1 MFVIGNELLK
11 LVLIDSLILLIA
23 IIISS
28 IYISKKSIGK
38 EKIALYIYMIVTF
51 SIYNIYVKPVQDY
64 LLPIPRTYIFYQKI
78 VAGLSIYDFFSI
90 GLCGMLLIR
99 YFILKRDKGIFKQSN
114 VIMWIWRRDVYILVL
129 SFGGFYLY
137 MLTGNPTDYMI
148 QLRTL
153 RGVIT
158 GFICVYITM
167 LILKKYDKEQDIR
180 RLLSILFFLNFMNVL
195 SQVIS
200 SFFLAKYKLAKRGA

>member
-1 MFVIGNELLK
+1 MFAIGNELLK

-28 IYISKKSIGK
+28 IYIIGK

-114 VIMWIWRRDVYILVL
+114 VIMWIEEMYIYW
-129 SFGGFYLY
+129 FYL
-137 MLTGNPTDYMI
+137 LGDFI
-148 QLRTL
+148 
-153 RGVIT
+153 
-158 GFICVYITM
+158 FIC
-167 LILKKYDKEQDIR
+167 
-180 RLLSILFFLNFMNVL
+180 
-195 SQVIS
+195 
-200 SFFLAKYKLAKRGA
+200 

>member
-90 GLCGMLLIR
+90 
-99 YFILKRDKGIFKQSN
+99 
-114 VIMWIWRRDVYILVL
+114 DVYNRQEHNYPDSLIVRLPGIYGINL
-129 SFGGFYLY
+129 KKNFLF
-137 MLTGNPTDYMI
+137 DMI
-148 QLRTL
+148 H
-153 RGVIT
+153 I
-158 GFICVYITM
+158 IPTM
-167 LILKKYDKEQDIR
+167 LKEDKYEELSKKSKLIA
-180 RLLSILFFLNFMNVL
+180 
-195 SQVIS
+195 S
-200 SFFLAKYKLAKRGA
+200 SYRCV